1 MKGRAAAL
9 VLALGLLCAAPAH
22 AGQFYG
28 ATASNP
34 ASIAACVPNTISV
47 QISGGNYVVGAGIVT
62 KWFTAAPNPVSGPM
76 AGPMKLVMLRVQGS
90 DPTYTV
96 VGESSPETIAAGANA
111 FATRIPVQS
120 GDRLAVNGGSCWF
133 NATGPSIHYCTSCSG
148 GTGNQVILD
157 QTELDRQ
164 VNARVYVEADGDG
177 DGWGDESQD
186 NCIGLANAS
195 QANSDADGSGDACDI
210 DDDNDAA
217 LDAEDAFPLD
227 PSEAR
232 DTDGDGVGDNADL
245 DDDNDGVSDLDEARA
260 GTDPRNAASRP
271 SAPVSLLRPDLLFP
285 TREGSLRAPV
295 LRAPRAIGLAALR
308 KGIKVSATTKTRA
321 RLDFELRVTPT
332 AVHLSRFELRVA
344 SRSLGIGRGRR
355 SVRLKSDGRLLRG
368 ARRFTLQLRVRA
380 TDQGGNRTVGTRTIK
395 VR

>member
-1 MKGRAAAL
+1 M
-9 VLALGLLCAAPAH
+9 ALGLLWAGPAE

-28 ATASNP
+28 VTSSAGVAS
-34 ASIAACVPNTISV
+34 CVPNTIVV
-47 QISGGNYVVGAGIVT
+47 QFTGGSHVVGAGVVT
-62 KWFTAAPNPVSGPM
+62 KWFTATPTAVSY
-76 AGPMKLVMLRVQGS
+76 PMKLVMLRETS
-90 DPTYTV
+90 DPNYTI
-96 VGESSPETIAAGANA
+96 VGESGAETIAAGANA
-111 FATRIPVQS
+111 FVTRIPVQA
-120 GDRLAVNGGSCWF
+120 GDRIGVDGGSCMF
-133 NATGPSIHYCTSCSG
+133 TSTNPSVHYCTACPP
-148 GTGNQVILD
+148 GNNVVLD

-164 VNARVYVEADGDG
+164 VNARVYVEQDGDG

-186 NCIGLANAS
+186 NCRGLANTS
-195 QANSDADGSGDACDI
+195 QANADADGSGDDCDI
-210 DDDNDAA
+210 DDDNDSV

-245 DDDNDGVSDLDEARA
+245 DDDNDGVSDVDEARA

-308 KGIKVSATTKTRA
+308 KGVKVSATTKTRA

-332 AVHLSRFELRVA
+332 AVHVSRFELRVA
-344 SRSLGIGRGRR
+344 SRSLGLGRGRR
-355 SVRLKSDGRLLRG
+355 SVRLKPDGKLLRG

-380 TDQGGNRTVGTRTIK
+380 TDQGGNRAVATRTIK

>member
-1 MKGRAAAL
+1 VKGRAAAL
-9 VLALGLLCAAPAH
+9 ALSFGLLWAAPAE

-28 ATASNP
+28 ALAPNP
-34 ASIAACVPNTISV
+34 GSIVTCVPNTISV
-47 QISGGNYVVGAGIVT
+47 QFSGGNHAVGAGIVT
-62 KWFTAAPNPVSGPM
+62 KWFTNGPTSPVSGQ
-76 AGPMKLVMLRVQGS
+76 MKLVMLRGA
-90 DPTYTV
+90 DPNYTV
-96 VGESSPETIAAGANA
+96 VGESGPETIAAGSNA

-120 GDRLAVNGGSCWF
+120 ADRIGVNGGSCWF
-133 NATGPSIHYCTSCSG
+133 TDTTTNPSVHYCTACAG
-148 GTGNQVILD
+148 GTGSQLVLD
-157 QTELDRQ
+157 QTDLDRQ
-164 VNARVYVEADGDG
+164 VNARVYVEQDGDG

-186 NCIGLANAS
+186 NCRGLANTS
-195 QANSDADGSGDACDI
+195 QANADADGSGDDCDI
-210 DDDNDAA
+210 DDDNDSV

-245 DDDNDGVSDLDEARA
+245 DDDNDGVSDVDEARS

-308 KGIKVSATTKTRA
+308 KGVKVSATTMTRA

-332 AVHLSRFELRVA
+332 AVHVSRFELRVA
-344 SRSLGIGRGRR
+344 SRSLGLGRGRR
-355 SVRLKSDGRLLRG
+355 SVRLKPDGRLLRG

-380 TDQGGNRTVGTRTIK
+380 TDQGGNRAVATRTIK